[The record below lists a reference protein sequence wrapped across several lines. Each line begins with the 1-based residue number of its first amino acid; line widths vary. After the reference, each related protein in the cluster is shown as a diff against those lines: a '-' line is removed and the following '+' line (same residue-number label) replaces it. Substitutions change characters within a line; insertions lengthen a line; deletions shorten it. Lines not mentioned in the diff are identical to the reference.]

1 MQAPTLTDWTP
12 IAPPDRRP
20 PVELYPD
27 SDGQPMADNTRQ
39 WDYIA
44 LIKNGFEALFQDRP
58 DVFVGGDLLWY
69 AEEGNPKE
77 RLAPDTLIAFGRPK
91 GYRGS
96 YKTWAENGVE
106 PQVVFEVLSPSNT
119 RAEMEKKLLFYEKHG
134 VEEYYEYDPDRGE
147 LLAWHRKQGAG
158 LVPVEDVFSV
168 ASPRTGVRF
177 QIEGLDL
184 IILRP
189 DGMPFLSAVEMDA
202 VATRARSAAEQEK
215 ARAEQEK
222 ARAEQEK
229 ARADKLEALLRA
241 NGIDPGQPG

>member
-1 MQAPTLTDWTP
+1 MQPPTVTDWTP

-44 LIKNGFEALFQDRP
+44 LIKNGFDVLFQDRP

-77 RLAPDTLIAFGRPK
+77 RLAPDALIAFGRPK

-96 YKTWAENGVE
+96 YKPWAENGVE

-119 RAEMEKKLLFYEKHG
+119 RAEMEKKLLFYQKHG

-147 LLAWHRKQGAG
+147 LLAWSRQEGWG
-158 LVPVEDVFSV
+158 LVPVEDVYSWV
-168 ASPRTGVRF
+168 SPRTGVRF
-177 QIEGLDL
+177 QMEGLDL
-184 IILRP
+184 VILRP
-189 DGMPFLSAVEMDA
+189 DGMPFLNAIEMNA
-202 VATRARSAAEQEK
+202 VAEKSKARAMEERSRAEKEK
-215 ARAEQEK
+215 ARAEK
-222 ARAEQEK
+222 EK
-229 ARADKLEALLRA
+229 ARADKLAAMLRA
-241 NGIDPGQPG
+241 AGIDPDAA